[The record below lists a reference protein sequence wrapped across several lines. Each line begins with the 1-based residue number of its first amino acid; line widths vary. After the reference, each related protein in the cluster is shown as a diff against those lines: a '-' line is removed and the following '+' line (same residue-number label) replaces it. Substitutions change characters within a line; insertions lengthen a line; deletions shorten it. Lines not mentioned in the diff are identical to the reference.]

1 MWARRLRWRLRRR
14 RVRQGEPRRCR
25 KDPKTPKLLELH
37 PAGRQACC
45 PAEVG
50 WRKPSGTTSG
60 TAAPIP
66 QGCLVKIADTRI
78 AYGCF
83 EKASILLL
91 PLSPSALSRATAIDN
106 PRVTRDRAQWMVDLR
121 VRHATQSTIRAQWI
135 LLCSLNTEWLLGL

>member
-78 AYGCF
+78 AYGVNTP
-83 EKASILLL
+83 SP
-91 PLSPSALSRATAIDN
+91 PLTVSFVESY
-106 PRVTRDRAQWMVDLR
+106 RDRQPSSHKRSFVLD
-121 VRHATQSTIRAQWI
+121 HA
-135 LLCSLNTEWLLGL
+135 

>member
-1 MWARRLRWRLRRR
+1 MLPVPVVPVAALVAVTARAL
-14 RVRQGEPRRCR
+14 
-25 KDPKTPKLLELH
+25 T
-37 PAGRQACC
+37 AACGLGDFGGDC
-45 PAEVG
+45 GDDE
-50 WRKPSGTTSG
+50 KPSGTTSG

-91 PLSPSALSRATAIDN
+91 PLSPSALSRAAAIDN
-106 PRVTRDRAQWMVDLR
+106 PRVTRDRVQWMVDLR
-121 VRHATQSTIRAQWI
+121 VRHATQSTIRAQLI